1 MNARHHVSSRIA
13 LAGATAL
20 LFSAAAALN
29 AEPQT
34 PPKKAGP
41 VTVQLFADRSTIAP
55 GETFELAVSVK
66 PDAGHY
72 VYWQNPG
79 GETGLPT
86 EVEWKLPPGFSVGR
100 TRYPVPEKHYDPVLK
115 ETNFVYERQAVLLT
129 PVKAPADAKVGSEAR
144 FQARVR
150 WLVCTKGQCVPG
162 DAELTLSLPVGA
174 TAAKDASANED
185 VFRKARNA
193 LPLPAAKAERVKVS
207 AATTA
212 GEVKPGDQL
221 TVVVKAEIAAGHHM
235 QSHQPYQDS
244 LIPAVVFVEL
254 TPGLEI
260 GEVKYPK
267 PHDREDKTL
276 GKLSEYSGT
285 VEFRIPVEVSEEA
298 DSSPKWVR
306 GVLQYQICSDSGVC
320 LRPQHIGFAV
330 PLRMAG
336 GPAAT
341 EEVWVGGGSAAGGSA
356 APADEPLEVAAD
368 SAPNLFIRAQNWL
381 IGLGF
386 AGVVAAGILGGFLL
400 NFMPCVLPV
409 ISIKVL
415 SFVRQAQEDRKR
427 IFWLS
432 LTYSAGIM
440 SFYVVLA
447 SLYFSVGTG
456 WGELFQNPVFVIGM
470 AAVVLAFALSLFG
483 VFALFAPAVV
493 NKLGEKA
500 EGEGY
505 PSAFFTGVLATL
517 LGTACTAPF
526 LSAAIA
532 YASQLHPVQGTAIF
546 LAVGFGMAFPFVLLG
561 ANPAWVRFIPKPGP
575 WFGAFEAAMGF
586 LLLGTVVWLLN
597 PLRGQIGDYGLL
609 LSLIFLLAVA
619 AAAWIKGRIEF
630 GAPTARKVRLYGLAL
645 VVLLVGWLFPFR
657 WMSTIPK
664 LTADRVRAEEL
675 HADGLLLNSLLGD
688 PELGPQ
694 VGGLLVPRVD
704 WSAAEGIPWQPYR
717 RARAMLAVR
726 SGYTVFVDYTAD
738 WCASCKT
745 NLKTS
750 IDRAETIQVMRELNV
765 IPFEADYTLK
775 RPEITED
782 LRRFQRA
789 GVPLYLVYKPFDT
802 DNPEKLPEI
811 LTPSMVID
819 ALRRA
824 GPSRPTAAATLD
836 PSAKTAAA
844 EQPTGGPDR
853 D

>member
-1 MNARHHVSSRIA
+1 MNARRLVSLRIA
-13 LAGATAL
+13 LAGSAAL
-20 LFSAAAALN
+20 LLSTPAALN

-41 VTVQLFADRSTIAP
+41 VTVQLFADRSAIVP

-86 EVEWKLPPGFSVGR
+86 EVEWVLPAGFAAGR

-129 PVKAPADAKVGSEAR
+129 PVRVPADAKVGGEAR
-144 FQARVR
+144 FQAKVR

-162 DAELTLSLPVGA
+162 DAELALSLPVAA
-174 TAAKDASANED
+174 TATKDAAANEE
-185 VFRKARNA
+185 VFRKARAA
-193 LPLPAAKAERVKVS
+193 LPLPPTKAEHVKLT
-207 AATTA
+207 ATTEA
-212 GEVKPGDQL
+212 RELKPKDKL
-221 TVVVKAEIAAGHHM
+221 TVVVKAEIAAGNHM
-235 QSHQPYQDS
+235 QSHRPHQDF

-254 TPGLEI
+254 TPGLII

-285 VEFRIPVEVSEEA
+285 VEFRIPIEVGAEA
-298 DSSPKWVR
+298 DVSPKWVR
-306 GVLQYQICSDSGVC
+306 GVLQYQICSDSGSC
-320 LRPQHIGFAV
+320 FRPQHIEFAV

-341 EEVWVGGGSAAGGSA
+341 EEVWSGGGASASGSGPVAEA
-356 APADEPLEVAAD
+356 APDAGAD

-386 AGVVAAGILGGFLL
+386 AGVVLAGILGGFLL

-415 SFVRQAQEDRKR
+415 SFVRQAQEDRRR

-483 VFALFAPAVV
+483 VFALFAPTVV

-532 YASQLHPVQGTAIF
+532 YASQLHPVQGTSIF

-609 LSLIFLLAVA
+609 LSLVFLLAVA

-630 GAPTARKVRLYGLAL
+630 GAPMAKRVKLYGLAL
-645 VVLLVGWLFPFR
+645 VVLLVGWWFPFR

-664 LTADRVRAEEL
+664 LIADQVREEEL

-688 PELGPQ
+688 PEIGPQ
-694 VGGLLVPRVD
+694 VSGLLVPRVD
-704 WSAAEGIPWQPYR
+704 WAEAEGIPWQPYR

-824 GPSRPTAAATLD
+824 GPSRPTAAALD
-836 PSAKTAAA
+836 PPTKEPVDAA
-844 EQPTGGPDR
+844 DR